1 MITLLP
7 HYRSQ
12 FLRVPHLYAL
22 SRPGNSGNN
31 VRTCILSAA
40 NARTMSLSAS
50 VGCSA
55 FGNVSALEGS
65 VVVDEVKMSKVPTQ
79 EAKVTTRSKTKPGVE
94 VEGFSIEG
102 ISIGGH
108 ETCIMIPSIK
118 VAFDIGRCPQRAI
131 SHDFLFI
138 SHGHMD
144 HIGGIAM
151 YVATR
156 GLYKMKPPTVI
167 VPKCIKAN
175 VEKLLA
181 VYRELDGS
189 ELALNLIGMDVGE
202 EYDMGKNLVVKAFKT
217 YHVVPSQGY
226 LVYTVKKKLKPE
238 YLNLSGP
245 EIKDLKMSGV
255 EITDISRS
263 PEVAFTGDTTAEFI
277 TDQENVDVMKAKL
290 LVMEATFLDENTT
303 SKHARDWGHTHIFEI
318 AELAD
323 RFENKAILFIHFSAR
338 YELEAISAAVK
349 KLPETLRSRVTPFLE
364 GW

>member
-1 MITLLP
+1 MP
-7 HYRSQ
+7 HCGPQ
-12 FLRVPHLYAL
+12 ILRGFNLTAL
-22 SRPGNSGNN
+22 SPTGSVYNSVQFQLPAACN
-31 VRTCILSAA
+31 VKGSCMSAIVKC
-40 NARTMSLSAS
+40 SAS
-50 VGCSA
+50 SSVENTSTKSSVLEKVKMEEEEGKL
-55 FGNVSALEGS
+55 VSRIKKPPALNLEGFA
-65 VVVDEVKMSKVPTQ
+65 V
-79 EAKVTTRSKTKPGVE
+79 
-94 VEGFSIEG
+94 EG

-108 ETCIMIPSIK
+108 ETCIMIPSMK

-167 VPKCIKAN
+167 VPKCIKPT
-175 VEKLLA
+175 VERLLA

-202 EYDMGKNLVVKAFKT
+202 EYDMGKNLVVRAFKT

-226 LVYTVKKKLKPE
+226 LIYAVKKKLKPE
-238 YLNLSGP
+238 YLKLSGQ
-245 EIKDLKMSGV
+245 EIKHLKTQGI
-255 EITDISRS
+255 EITNTTRT

-277 TDQENVDVMKAKL
+277 TDEGNIDVLKAKL
-290 LVMEATFLDENTT
+290 LVMEATFLDEAT
-303 SKHARDWGHTHIFEI
+303 SLKHARDWGHTHIFEI
-318 AELAD
+318 AELAE
-323 RFENKAILFIHFSAR
+323 RFQNNALLFIHFSAR
-338 YELEAISAAVK
+338 YQIESIFDAIK
-349 KLPETLRSRVTPFLE
+349 KLPTCLRDRVTPFLE

>member
-12 FLRVPHLYAL
+12 YLRVPHLYAL
-22 SRPGNSGNN
+22 SRAGISGNI
-31 VRTCILSAA
+31 VRTCILPAA
-40 NARTMSLSAS
+40 NGRTMSLSAS

-55 FGNVSALEGS
+55 YRSASALEGS
-65 VVVDEVKMSKVPTQ
+65 VVDEVKMSEVSTQ
-79 EAKVTTRSKTKPGVE
+79 EAKVTTRSKTKPAVE
-94 VEGFSIEG
+94 VEGFSVEG

-167 VPKCIKAN
+167 VPKCIKAT

-189 ELALNLIGMDVGE
+189 ELAVNLIGMDVGE

-226 LVYTVKKKLKPE
+226 LVYAVKKKLKPE
-238 YLNLSGP
+238 YLKLSGP

-277 TDQENVDVMKAKL
+277 TDQANVDVMKAKL
-290 LVMEATFLDENTT
+290 LIMEATFLDESTT
-303 SKHARDWGHTHIFEI
+303 LNHARDWGHTHIFEI

-338 YELEAISAAVK
+338 YQIEAIFAAVK